1 MAIRASTLPLFL
13 SLSVGDGT
21 GGAVTPWSAGVSLAL
36 LRAGGHLRPA
46 ALVGMLA
53 IDYLVSLAAS
63 VRG

>member
-1 MAIRASTLPLFL
+1 MAIRASTLPLFP
-13 SLSVGDGT
+13 SLSVADGV
-21 GGAVTPWSAGVSLAL
+21 GIAVFISFAGVSLAL
-36 LRAGGHLRPA
+36 LRAGGRLRPA